1 MKQLISDIKETM
13 QAIESDILI
22 YEGKGT
28 KAASARVRRNS
39 LKLEKMLK
47 QFRRL
52 SIEED
57 KKAVATK

>member
-13 QAIESDILI
+13 QAIESDILL
-22 YEGKGT
+22 YEGKRI

-47 QFRRL
+47 QFRRE

-57 KKAVATK
+57 KKTVATK

>member
-13 QAIESDILI
+13 QAIESDLLS
-22 YEGKGT
+22 YEGKQI
-28 KAASARVRRNS
+28 KAASARARRNS

-47 QFRRL
+47 EFRRV

-57 KKAVATK
+57 KKLHK